1 MRRLGERVVAC
12 ILLALTA
19 PVLVLVALAI
29 KCESPGPV
37 LNRETC
43 RPVWPA
49 FSDAEIPHPRARS
62 RTPNAKM
69 GQETDAGGTIPSAQ
83 PYRRPSSADQCGP
96 RRDEHHRLRRQ
107 HPLVFRLILPGLRD
121 RVAHEPA
128 QLWCSSC
135 VCHTTE
141 MQIAEA
147 FSDECAP
154 SRSDRLPLIPGR
166 RGDALRLSG
175 DVETDR
181 NAVVMVEPFAQLVQ
195 GISEFP
201 ADKFDLDLV
210 HRLALLGIRY
220 SRSYSI
226 TTADSGLT
234 RCSPELRRL
243 LVLAQPTRECK
254 AGGYCAVGTI
264 RLQNRTVPA
273 VGTMLD
279 WANLR

>member
-1 MRRLGERVVAC
+1 MICSTVSGRNLAERIGHMSVR
-12 ILLALTA
+12 
-19 PVLVLVALAI
+19 
-29 KCESPGPV
+29 K
-37 LNRETC
+37 
-43 RPVWPA
+43 
-49 FSDAEIPHPRARS
+49 
-62 RTPNAKM
+62 
-69 GQETDAGGTIPSAQ
+69 
-83 PYRRPSSADQCGP
+83 
-96 RRDEHHRLRRQ
+96 Q
-107 HPLVFRLILPGLRD
+107 HPND
-121 RVAHEPA
+121 KH
-128 QLWCSSC
+128 SS
-135 VCHTTE
+135 
-141 MQIAEA
+141 
-147 FSDECAP
+147 FS
-154 SRSDRLPLIPGR
+154 
-166 RGDALRLSG
+166 SG

-243 LVLAQPTRECK
+243 LMLALPKRGCK

>member
-1 MRRLGERVVAC
+1 
-12 ILLALTA
+12 
-19 PVLVLVALAI
+19 
-29 KCESPGPV
+29 
-37 LNRETC
+37 
-43 RPVWPA
+43 
-49 FSDAEIPHPRARS
+49 
-62 RTPNAKM
+62 
-69 GQETDAGGTIPSAQ
+69 
-83 PYRRPSSADQCGP
+83 
-96 RRDEHHRLRRQ
+96 
-107 HPLVFRLILPGLRD
+107 
-121 RVAHEPA
+121 
-128 QLWCSSC
+128 
-135 VCHTTE
+135 
-141 MQIAEA
+141 
-147 FSDECAP
+147 
-154 SRSDRLPLIPGR
+154 
-166 RGDALRLSG
+166 
-175 DVETDR
+175 
-181 NAVVMVEPFAQLVQ
+181 MVEPFAQLVQ

-254 AGGYCAVGTI
+254 AGI